1 VEKFNSW
8 YGYSSTSIIL
18 KKVERITS
26 YSSILTGGLEKKGG
40 KSKKNKETAVAL
52 RIFSF
57 FSLHYFKHHTTPE

>member
-1 VEKFNSW
+1 MRKNSTP
-8 YGYSSTSIIL
+8 GTGTRAQVL

-40 KSKKNKETAVAL
+40 KSKNKNKETAVAL